1 MPLTAKGEKIMH
13 AMGKTYGKEKAARVF
28 YASRNAGTIKGV
40 DRGADRKKKKNPYL
54 DMKAPK

>member
-1 MPLTAKGEKIMH
+1 MPLTATGEKIMQ
-13 AMGKTYGKEKAARVF
+13 AMTKTYGKENAARVF

-40 DRGADRKKKKNPYL
+40 DRTDRKKKKNPYL